1 MWLFSSLTTQHL
13 INCHFHISITY
24 EVPDVCLEPLTLS
37 VQWTF
42 LVEFINNLRHCLRGR
57 ELGGSPCEGVQG
69 VGDQM
74 CGTAGKGRVTVTS
87 ACDTRVRHCPAQVT
101 DSLQVIPEDK
111 VFIKVKSPDY
121 YDKTTNKL
129 PQTRGRA
136 QYMPGERVSRF

>member
-24 EVPDVCLEPLTLS
+24 EVPDVCLEPLTPS